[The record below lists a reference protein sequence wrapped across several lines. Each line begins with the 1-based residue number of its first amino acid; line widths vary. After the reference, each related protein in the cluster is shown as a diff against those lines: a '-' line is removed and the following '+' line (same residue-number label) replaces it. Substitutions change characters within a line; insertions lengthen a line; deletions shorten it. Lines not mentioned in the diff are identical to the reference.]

1 MKIWHPFNENSKLPP
16 RVSVALLGALALLT
30 CAAGCVGWAIASIVL
45 ARDAA
50 FQPQVALSV
59 GCVCASLVGSFGLC
73 IVHVA
78 RAPPAVAAAPL
89 FRARAAEPAP
99 LAVATLPPTAV
110 HAFFAVAVSPG
121 RAAGASPPVP
131 AVAYF
136 DDDPD

>member
-1 MKIWHPFNENSKLPP
+1 M
-16 RVSVALLGALALLT
+16 SVALLGALALLT
-30 CAAGCVGWAIASIVL
+30 CAAGCVGWAIAAIVL

-110 HAFFAVAVSPG
+110 HACFAVAVSPG
-121 RAAGASPPVP
+121 GRASPPLP